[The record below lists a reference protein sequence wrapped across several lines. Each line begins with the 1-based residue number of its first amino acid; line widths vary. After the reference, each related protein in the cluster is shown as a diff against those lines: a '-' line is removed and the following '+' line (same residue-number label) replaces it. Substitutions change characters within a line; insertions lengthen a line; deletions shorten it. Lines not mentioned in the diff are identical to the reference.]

1 MSFKSIGITGSTGV
15 LGSYIKKNFKSVKFD
30 CFNGDVANKKDIQKW
45 LKDKKFDALFHFAAV
60 VPTKKVQK
68 NYTHAK
74 RVNYF
79 GTKLLSPSQ
88 WFKGGSSG
96 GGNLDKEKQDTTS
109 DNSTNTQPDSK
120 QYQDSLE
127 KAQFGTTLNTV
138 DVQNLKV
145 IYGKMK
151 TGEIASDDPEKDMA
165 ALKAA
170 IDGYNLDQPQR
181 DIVKNIISKV

>member
-1 MSFKSIGITGSTGV
+1 MKIREIIEAAPAFGLKSLPVGTDNAYQAG
-15 LGSYIKKNFKSVKFD
+15 
-30 CFNGDVANKKDIQKW
+30 KD
-45 LKDKKFDALFHFAAV
+45 
-60 VPTKKVQK
+60 
-68 NYTHAK
+68 
-74 RVNYF
+74 F

-88 WFKGGSSG
+88 WFKGSS
-96 GGNLDKEKQDTTS
+96 GGNLDKEQDKEKQVTTQ
-109 DNSTNTQPDSK
+109 TGSK

-145 IYGKMK
+145 IYGKVK
-151 TGEIASDDPEKDMA
+151 SGEIASDDAEKDMA

-170 IDGYNLDQPQR
+170 YDGYNLDQPQR

>member
-1 MSFKSIGITGSTGV
+1 MKIRDIIEANTPAPSFGLKSLPVGSR
-15 LGSYIKKNFKSVKFD
+15 
-30 CFNGDVANKKDIQKW
+30 GDAYQSGKD
-45 LKDKKFDALFHFAAV
+45 
-60 VPTKKVQK
+60 
-68 NYTHAK
+68 
-74 RVNYF
+74 F
-79 GTKLLSPSQ
+79 GTTLLSPSQ
-88 WFKGGSSG
+88 WFKGGG
-96 GGNLDKEKQDTTS
+96 GDNLDKEEKQDKEKQDTTEPS
-109 DNSTNTQPDSK
+109 SK

-145 IYGKMK
+145 IYGKVK

>member
-1 MSFKSIGITGSTGV
+1 MKIRDIIEAAP
-15 LGSYIKKNFKSVKFD
+15 LGSLKSLPVGTD
-30 CFNGDVANKKDIQKW
+30 NAYQAGKD
-45 LKDKKFDALFHFAAV
+45 
-60 VPTKKVQK
+60 
-68 NYTHAK
+68 
-74 RVNYF
+74 F

-145 IYGKMK
+145 IYGKVK

>member
-1 MSFKSIGITGSTGV
+1 MKIRDIIEAAP
-15 LGSYIKKNFKSVKFD
+15 LGSLKSLPVGTD
-30 CFNGDVANKKDIQKW
+30 NAYQAGKD
-45 LKDKKFDALFHFAAV
+45 
-60 VPTKKVQK
+60 
-68 NYTHAK
+68 
-74 RVNYF
+74 F

-88 WFKGGSSG
+88 WFKGSG
-96 GGNLDKEKQDTTS
+96 GGKLDKEKQDTTS
-109 DNSTNTQPDSK
+109 DKSTNTQPNSK

-127 KAQFGTTLNTV
+127 KAQFGTTLNTA

-145 IYGKMK
+145 IYGKVK
-151 TGEIASDDPEKDMA
+151 TGEIASDDAETDMA

>member
-1 MSFKSIGITGSTGV
+1 MKIRDIIEAAP
-15 LGSYIKKNFKSVKFD
+15 LGSLKSLPVGTD
-30 CFNGDVANKKDIQKW
+30 NAYQAGKD
-45 LKDKKFDALFHFAAV
+45 
-60 VPTKKVQK
+60 
-68 NYTHAK
+68 
-74 RVNYF
+74 F

-96 GGNLDKEKQDTTS
+96 SGGNLDKEKQDKEKQ
-109 DNSTNTQPDSK
+109 DITQPDSK

-145 IYGKMK
+145 IYGKVK
-151 TGEIASDDPEKDMA
+151 SGEIASDDAEKDMA

-170 IDGYNLDQPQR
+170 YDGYNLDQPQR
-181 DIVKNIISKV
+181 DIVNNIKNKV

>member
-1 MSFKSIGITGSTGV
+1 MKIRDIIEAAP
-15 LGSYIKKNFKSVKFD
+15 LGSLKSLPVGSDNAYQAGKN
-30 CFNGDVANKKDIQKW
+30 
-45 LKDKKFDALFHFAAV
+45 
-60 VPTKKVQK
+60 
-68 NYTHAK
+68 
-74 RVNYF
+74 F

-96 GGNLDKEKQDTTS
+96 GGNLDKEKKLNTTKPS
-109 DNSTNTQPDSK
+109 SK

-145 IYGKMK
+145 IYGKVK
-151 TGEIASDDPEKDMA
+151 TGEIASDNAETDLA

-170 IDGYNLDQPQR
+170 YDGYTLDQPQR
-181 DIVKNIISKV
+181 DVVKNIINKV